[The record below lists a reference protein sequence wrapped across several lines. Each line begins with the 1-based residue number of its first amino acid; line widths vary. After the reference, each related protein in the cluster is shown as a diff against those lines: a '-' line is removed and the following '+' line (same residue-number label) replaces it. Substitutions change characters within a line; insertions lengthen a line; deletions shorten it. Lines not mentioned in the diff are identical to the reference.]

1 MDIFSKNVAKSLFLG
16 FAALFILFRE
26 IGLKPYEG
34 FVFSFSQGK
43 GHTEDHARKKNRI
56 VLHYVIT
63 AFLL

>member
-26 IGLKPYEG
+26 IGQKPCEG

-43 GHTEDHARKKNRI
+43 GHTEDHARKKTE
-56 VLHYVIT
+56 L
-63 AFLL
+63 F